1 LLGVV
6 AVAAVAVAAAAAADA
21 ADAAAAA
28 FGQAYLCPHSVCQK
42 STNTRRTDSREISCV
57 CVCVCVCVCMGNR
70 ASWRATE
77 VPDYA
82 RQ

>member
-1 LLGVV
+1 
-6 AVAAVAVAAAAAADA
+6 
-21 ADAAAAA
+21 
-28 FGQAYLCPHSVCQK
+28 
-42 STNTRRTDSREISCV
+42 V